1 MSPAPDSS
9 TVDPQ
14 EIIADLQRELA
25 DCRAKLD
32 LRSAELSEALEQQ
45 TATAEVLQVI
55 NSSPGQL
62 APVFD
67 AILEKAHT
75 LCGVVHG
82 SLQLYEN
89 GQFRAVATLGVPGPL
104 ADWLRQGYRPSPS
117 NPLRQ
122 LAN

>member
-9 TVDPQ
+9 IVDPQ

-32 LRSAELSEALEQQ
+32 LRSAELSDAFEQQ
-45 TATAEVLQVI
+45 TATAEVLEVI
-55 NSSPGQL
+55 NSSPGDL

-75 LCGVVHG
+75 LCGAEHGTLAVYDGEHFRVVA
-82 SLQLYEN
+82 L
-89 GQFRAVATLGVPGPL
+89 RAMPKFTRRHAPSAVSTQR
-104 ADWLRQGYRPSPS
+104 WWRP
-117 NPLRQ
+117 RG
-122 LAN
+122 